1 MGIWFDRLNFRNKK
15 LENSAGSF
23 LLLPKKVT
31 NERELGWARRFYLL
45 SQPWENLLLRVP
57 KPSLLTSYFVFKE
70 PAFLSDE
77 WYFGFHWQL
86 RLIAWERSNV
96 IGLLALKNKAFPAR
110 AMLIRLQQTTRA
122 FTPTRAKK
130 RKNGTLVHIKAI
142 FHDNYITL
150 TPFNARDLKSTWQI
164 SDTFHQ
170 AIAYEVD
177 IIRIILTTFYFTLLW
192 RKGYSEE
199 LKPGVVRTTWA
210 NWL

>member
-15 LENSAGSF
+15 LGNNVGPI

-31 NERELGWARRFYLL
+31 NERELGWAQRFYLL

-96 IGLLALKNKAFPAR
+96 IGHSALKNKAFPAR
-110 AMLIRLQQTTRA
+110 AMLIRLKQKTRA
-122 FTPTRAKK
+122 FTSTRAKK
-130 RKNGTLVHIKAI
+130 RKNGTLVQSKQYFMTIISHKR
-142 FHDNYITL
+142 HL
-150 TPFNARDLKSTWQI
+150 TPETW
-164 SDTFHQ
+164 SLLDKL
-170 AIAYEVD
+170 V
-177 IIRIILTTFYFTLLW
+177 ILFT
-192 RKGYSEE
+192 
-199 LKPGVVRTTWA
+199 KP
-210 NWL
+210 

>member
-1 MGIWFDRLNFRNKK
+1 MFNHKVFKKNTFFFQVTILEVWFKGSKIANILQRGKRDFTFRLSESFSFSNLEDSWTMGIWFDRLNFRNKK
-15 LENSAGSF
+15 LGNNVGPI

-96 IGLLALKNKAFPAR
+96 IGHSALKNKAFPAR
-110 AMLIRLQQTTRA
+110 AMLISLKQKTRA

-130 RKNGTLVHIKAI
+130 RKNGTLV
-142 FHDNYITL
+142 
-150 TPFNARDLKSTWQI
+150 
-164 SDTFHQ
+164 
-170 AIAYEVD
+170 
-177 IIRIILTTFYFTLLW
+177 
-192 RKGYSEE
+192 
-199 LKPGVVRTTWA
+199 
-210 NWL
+210 

>member
-15 LENSAGSF
+15 LGNNVGPI

-31 NERELGWARRFYLL
+31 NERELGWAQRFYLL

-96 IGLLALKNKAFPAR
+96 IGHSALKNKAFPAR
-110 AMLIRLQQTTRA
+110 AMLIRLNRRLA
-122 FTPTRAKK
+122 HSPLLAP
-130 RKNGTLVHIKAI
+130 RKEKTVLSCNQSNISWQLYHINAI
-142 FHDNYITL
+142 
-150 TPFNARDLKSTWQI
+150 
-164 SDTFHQ
+164 
-170 AIAYEVD
+170 
-177 IIRIILTTFYFTLLW
+177 
-192 RKGYSEE
+192 
-199 LKPGVVRTTWA
+199 
-210 NWL
+210 